1 MGKTFTF
8 FFLIVVCAAFAIC
21 ATPGQQNN
29 TAKAL
34 SLSENPFTK
43 YLKANRV
50 RFVETPFIYNTSC
63 LSEFPTYG
71 SFCEIKSLLR
81 YAQRDHKKLTTQTSS
96 IINMIHSYSSQI
108 DQVIKIAKRLVYLRE
123 ERKIKSSK
131 LVRLMGRSE
140 FKQFERIIQRFEN
153 SQVIKSI
160 NSCWSQMSELRTNS
174 LCSICSGRHKLFF
187 SGSKALISDET
198 CTGILNTC
206 ADSFEHFIDFITGM
220 KNFATTL
227 KNGLK
232 KSLNIKV
239 STSHIIKVTEDIENQ
254 HINSMIHQYLLS
266 NKQPSQIAWNLCAS
280 LINLASQGFITRFHH
295 LLTTYRLELFHRI
308 NQNLNFHVRVI
319 VATIDKENKEK
330 KRIAD
335 AKEQERLRIE
345 AQKIQNEANLN
356 ILEVQKNIPENFR
369 NSQLSSNIKSQT
381 PTVSGRQAPEQ
392 KKISRNIQTSC
403 NLSPA
408 SPQPR
413 SLQFSQ
419 LEVSKSNWATNT
431 SQPIFNSSTP
441 FFVGDVMVVSSL
453 PVDKKVDSSYSS
465 SMGGIGT
472 NNNEASMPVEA
483 RRPMNMTSKFP

>member
-220 KNFATTL
+220 KNFATS
-227 KNGLK
+227 LK
-232 KSLNIKV
+232 KQLNHNEEIRN
-239 STSHIIKVTEDIENQ
+239 STSHMISVTVAIERQ
-254 HINSMIHQYLLS
+254 HINALIHNYLLS
-266 NKQPSQIAWNLCAS
+266 NTTKIARKLCAT
-280 LINLASQGFITRFHH
+280 LINLSADGFTTRFLQ
-295 LLTTYRLELFHRI
+295 LLKAYKLELFGRI
-308 NQNLNFHVRVI
+308 NSSIHNQTMKLINEI
-319 VATIDKENKEK
+319 EMKEK
-330 KRIAD
+330 RRKERESRKKKAFLKAQEAEQKKIAFL
-335 AKEQERLRIE
+335 KNLIE
-345 AQKIQNEANLN
+345 
-356 ILEVQKNIPENFR
+356 ILHREDRF
-369 NSQLSSNIKSQT
+369 
-381 PTVSGRQAPEQ
+381 TVMAGRQAPPQ
-392 KKISRNIQTSC
+392 KERSGKNRASC

-408 SPQPR
+408 SGKPR
-413 SLQFSQ
+413 ILQFSQ
-419 LEVSKSNWATNT
+419 LLDLKTNWATNT